1 MYGVRKA
8 TPFVLVLW
16 LAALPGCGRSDAA
29 LVAKEAEKP
38 GVEVRTVRRGDLVRV
53 HSGSANLSASRSASV
68 VAESAG
74 EVEQILVEEGD
85 RVSAGQVLARL
96 DSQRLRLSLAQQR
109 SIEQRLAHEAERSH
123 NLANRQLI
131 SAEAEDRAR
140 FDHAAQRATRDLA
153 ALDLA
158 HTEIRAPFAGVITR
172 RLIKPGQTLA
182 LHEVAFEL
190 ADFASLEAR
199 LSVPEAALAGI
210 KVGQSAEFSADAFPG
225 QPFRS
230 RVQRVAAVVDAATG
244 TAAVI
249 LAVDA
254 AHTELRPG
262 QMVRVR
268 ITLDRQ
274 EDAVLIPRSALT
286 INTPNGAP
294 SVFVIAQ
301 GLARRHP
308 VTLGASQDDL
318 IQVVSGVEPGDEVAV
333 LGHSQLSDQQPVL
346 VIRSPRELATVAP
359 LAAR

>member
-8 TPFVLVLW
+8 TPFVLVLC
-16 LAALPGCGRSDAA
+16 LAVLPGCGRSDAA

-38 GVEVRTVRRGDLVRV
+38 GVEVRTVRRGNLVRV
-53 HSGSANLSASRSASV
+53 HSGSANLSASRAASV

-123 NLANRQLI
+123 NLASRQLI

-230 RVQRVAAVVDAATG
+230 HVQRVAAVIDAATG

-274 EDAVLIPRSALT
+274 QDAVLIPRSAL

-318 IQVVSGVEPGDEVAV
+318 IQVLSGVEPGDEVAV
-333 LGHSQLSDQQPVL
+333 LGHSQLSDQQAVL
-346 VIRSPRELATVAP
+346 VIRKPDAAVAAAP
-359 LAAR
+359 LAVR